1 VYRKNVRLS
10 EAGKEKLKI
19 KKAIVTKLA
28 DILANWKKLVAS
40 KTIFNKMKPLEDE
53 LEKFINHHHEHMQV
67 EHSNQVQAEEV
78 PMFSGT
84 ASQFVE
90 SPYLDS
96 PYLDSPYLESQY
108 LESQYLE
115 SPYLGFKL
123 LPNFSKMAHGVK
135 AFVENQSSKREIN
148 QQEAVTKAKLEEFVA
163 LFKQDE
169 FDAEAMNTI
178 YDEMAD
184 ELDKLMN
191 LLDNEQLR
199 KASDKYY
206 DT

>member
-1 VYRKNVRLS
+1 
-10 EAGKEKLKI
+10 
-19 KKAIVTKLA
+19 
-28 DILANWKKLVAS
+28 
-40 KTIFNKMKPLEDE
+40 MKPLEDK
-53 LEKFINHHHEHMQV
+53 LEKFINHHHEHMHV
-67 EHSNQVQAEEV
+67 ENSNQVQAEEV

-96 PYLDSPYLESQY
+96 PYLDSPYLDSPYLESQY

-115 SPYLGFKL
+115 SPYLGFKM

-169 FDAEAMNTI
+169 FDPEAMNTI

-191 LLDNEQLR
+191 WLLLKQFLIR
-199 KASDKYY
+199 
-206 DT
+206 